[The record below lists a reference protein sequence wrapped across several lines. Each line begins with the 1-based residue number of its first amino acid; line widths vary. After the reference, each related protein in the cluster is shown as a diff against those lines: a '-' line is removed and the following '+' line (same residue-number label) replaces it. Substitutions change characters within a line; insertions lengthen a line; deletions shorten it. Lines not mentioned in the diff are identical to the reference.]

1 MSRVA
6 AGLSTDLYANDF
18 LINYFLN
25 FPFKC
30 RQGIGGLQHCS
41 ASSTQLPDLLQ
52 IRTSRISNFGAK
64 RTNDEII
71 SYEFH
76 VCVCVRGPEG
86 NISLTEV
93 TVCHRDTMSQQR
105 HMGEACVII
114 WNMIDE
120 DERRLTDDLSCISTQ
135 HYGCTNSKSAL
146 VLPSRPNDAT
156 LIDDVLCF
164 SCKHRREP
172 QPQFDLSFFFKLSC
186 FDVGITR
193 REDTSTLEK
202 HVNIHD

>member
-1 MSRVA
+1 MTFW
-6 AGLSTDLYANDF
+6 LTTF
-18 LINYFLN
+18 LISPSNAGRELEDCSTALRPQLSCLICSKYEPPESATSEPSGQTMRLFLM
-25 FPFKC
+25 
-30 RQGIGGLQHCS
+30 
-41 ASSTQLPDLLQ
+41 SST
-52 IRTSRISNFGAK
+52 
-64 RTNDEII
+64 
-71 SYEFH
+71 
-76 VCVCVRGPEG
+76 CVCVRGPEG

-172 QPQFDLSFFFKLSC
+172 QPQFDLSFF
-186 FDVGITR
+186 
-193 REDTSTLEK
+193 
-202 HVNIHD
+202 